1 MMCTRDK
8 EHTNMKRALLLP
20 LALLALSSTAAPPVG
35 SSWKDVKVTDLTIY
49 TAAGA
54 AAGKGYVVVTFS
66 SSGTGTPSC
75 ASAYPRNVVI
85 DPTPAAD
92 DRAVATVEVV
102 MMTGTTVTVTG
113 TGSCSIIPS
122 METMASIQTTAR

>member
-1 MMCTRDK
+1 
-8 EHTNMKRALLLP
+8 MKRALLLP
-20 LALLALSSTAAPPVG
+20 FALLALSSTAAPPAG
-35 SSWKDVKVTDLTIY
+35 SNWKDVKVTDLTIY
-49 TAAGA
+49 TAAG

-85 DPTPAAD
+85 DPTAAAD
-92 DRAVATVEVV
+92 DRAVATVQMV

-113 TGSCSIIPS
+113 TGSCSINPS